1 MTDTGVADLDQRQR
15 RTRAALHAAL
25 GRLMTRI
32 PYRDI
37 GVSLLAQEA
46 DVGRP
51 TFYRHFT
58 DVNALLIDR
67 LGDDLADQRALARRL
82 AADGADVGA
91 AVQEITAHAFQRIMA
106 RPDLYRVLLDG
117 SAGANASTLF
127 RDQMTELTA
136 ILRYPTTDARRR
148 HPALTIAMLS
158 GAVSGFLLAWIE
170 GGMTPPPHKAAALL
184 IALVLPVEER
194 QSVGPA
200 SPLGPRQD

>member
-1 MTDTGVADLDQRQR
+1 MVGVADVELDQRQR

-25 GRLMTRI
+25 ERLMARM
-32 PYRDI
+32 PYSDI

-46 DVGRP
+46 EVGRP
-51 TFYRHFT
+51 TFYRHFA

-67 LGDDLADQRALARRL
+67 LGDDLAEQRALAQRL
-82 AADGADVGA
+82 AAEQRDVRA
-91 AVQEITAHAFQRIMA
+91 AVQEITAHAFNRIVA
-106 RPDLYRVLLDG
+106 RPQLYRTLLDG

-127 RDQMTELTA
+127 RHQMIELTA
-136 ILRYPTTDARRR
+136 ILPYPTTDARRR

-170 GGMTPPPHKAAALL
+170 AGMKPAPQKAAELL

-194 QSVGPA
+194 QQLPS
-200 SPLGPRQD
+200 